1 MSRLLTS
8 RAATAALL
16 SLLLVGT
23 GASTAS
29 ARPDPGDVGS
39 PRRCHV
45 GAELPAAAHRH
56 SAGPFRETTSP
67 APASLHPLFI
77 LELGPLASS
86 GAR

>member
-39 PRRCHV
+39 P
-45 GAELPAAAHRH
+45 GD
-56 SAGPFRETTSP
+56 TTSGQNCP
-67 APASLHPLFI
+67 LRRIDTQLVRCDNLTGAGVSAPLFI